1 MRGGGGGGGGEGKCG
16 EGGEGGRWRK
26 EGMRRVQSS
35 TDRTKIWL
43 TCDCLGTP

>member
-1 MRGGGGGGGGEGKCG
+1 MRGGGGGGEGKCG